1 MKITTSQFN
10 ELKQQTD
17 VAAILKAVGVEVEE
31 EAWPRATSICF
42 CMGDDGR
49 PCSILSYDDDEIDRF
64 RLSLNNVH
72 RTREDAEHYKATTIR
87 RWQAECAIRNWR
99 DKHCPFK
106 ADWADSEQKK
116 WHNYF
121 DYMRQQW
128 DPSHYYVTH
137 IPGLPLF
144 ATESDAKACLDALP
158 SEWEV
163 LRETGG

>member
-1 MKITTSQFN
+1 MKITTEQFN

-17 VAAILKAVGVEVEE
+17 VAAILKAVGVEVED
-31 EAWPRATSICF
+31 EAWPKGEDWHWYI
-42 CMGDDGR
+42 
-49 PCSILSYDDDEIDRF
+49 DDEGDECQSIYKDQKNDRF

-99 DKHCPFK
+99 DKHCPFV
-106 ADWADSEQKK
+106 ADWADAKQPK
-116 WHNYF
+116 WFNYF
-121 DYMRQQW
+121 DYSGKRWKRNSYLTSQFL
-128 DPSHYYVTH
+128 DNTPF
-137 IPGLPLF
+137 P
-144 ATESDAKACLDALP
+144 TESDAKACLDALP

>member
-1 MKITTSQFN
+1 MKITTAQFN

-17 VAAILKAVGVEVEE
+17 VAAILKAVGVEVED
-31 EAWPRATSICF
+31 EAWPKIGEGYFLIGT
-42 CMGDDGR
+42 DGS
-49 PCSILSYDDDEIDRF
+49 PLFTFYESDANDAF
-64 RLSLNNVH
+64 HLSLNNVH

-106 ADWADSEQKK
+106 ADWTNIEQRKYY
-116 WHNYF
+116 NYF
-121 DYMRQQW
+121 GHDRGNLVQCFATFAQHFHKIY
-128 DPSHYYVTH
+128 
-137 IPGLPLF
+137 F

>member
-1 MKITTSQFN
+1 MKITTAQFN

-17 VAAILKAVGVEVEE
+17 VAAILKAVGVEVED
-31 EAWPRATSICF
+31 EAWPKD
-42 CMGDDGR
+42 GDQFWCIDNEGNE
-49 PCSILSYDDDEIDRF
+49 LDTYYNDDAFDRF
-64 RLSLNNVH
+64 QQSLNNVH

-106 ADWADSEQKK
+106 ADETAVTQLKWINRFDRIGKYWEQAS
-116 WHNYF
+116 HN
-121 DYMRQQW
+121 
-128 DPSHYYVTH
+128 SIHYVGEIH
-137 IPGLPLF
+137 F
-144 ATESDAKACLDALP
+144 ATAADAKACLAALP